1 MADKPS
7 ASQQERGVNPE
18 ENKPVA
24 LQLNPGNA
32 LVIIAQLLEM
42 INKNIC
48 ALLRETREQ
57 NGRLNKPTE

>member
-7 ASQQERGVNPE
+7 KSQQERGVNPE

-57 NGRLNKPTE
+57 NGRLNK